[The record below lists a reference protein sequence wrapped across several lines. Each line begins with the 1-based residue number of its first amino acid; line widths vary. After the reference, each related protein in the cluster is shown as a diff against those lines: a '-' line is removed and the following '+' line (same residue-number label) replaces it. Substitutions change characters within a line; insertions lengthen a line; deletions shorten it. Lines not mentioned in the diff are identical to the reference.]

1 MEENIQPEGD
11 KKMSK
16 KQMAMY
22 LVIAMVIIAAGY
34 YFLQP
39 KKVGAPAE
47 VLNSASDNTSL
58 NQGTN
63 SAAQES
69 INPNANS
76 NTNVTKNTMENTM
89 NIQGMKV
96 EILKEGTG
104 EGAKSGDMVTVNYTG
119 TLENGTKFDS
129 SFNPGRSPFQ
139 FTLGQGMVIKGW
151 ELGVL
156 GMKVG
161 EKRKLTIPADLGYGA
176 SGAGGVIPP
185 NATLIFEVD
194 LLKIN

>member
-1 MEENIQPEGD
+1 MEENLQNNSGQPV
-11 KKMSK
+11 SK
-16 KQMAMY
+16 KYMVMY
-22 LVIAMVIIAAGY
+22 AVGAVVIIALGY
-34 YFLQP
+34 FFLQSQ
-39 KKVGAPAE
+39 KEVLAPASSTNSTNA
-47 VLNSASDNTSL
+47 VNSAEQETL
-58 NQGTN
+58 NPQT
-63 SAAQES
+63 
-69 INPNANS
+69 
-76 NTNVTKNTMENTM
+76 NTNNINTKNTMENTM

-104 EGAKSGDMVTVNYTG
+104 ESAKNGDLVTVNYTG